1 MHGPRG
7 AGKLMAVR
15 AACRSIGVHVHV
27 VSGYELRGDT
37 LRRTELRIAEA
48 FKQAGTYGSIYE
60 SIHNPCAQNCPL
72 LLTQGGTKRYES
84 YELYES

>member
-1 MHGPRG
+1 
-7 AGKLMAVR
+7 MAVK

-60 SIHNPCAQNCPL
+60 STHDPFCSKLRDSGRPRKGPSR
-72 LLTQGGTKRYES
+72 TSRT
-84 YELYES
+84 ELCEL